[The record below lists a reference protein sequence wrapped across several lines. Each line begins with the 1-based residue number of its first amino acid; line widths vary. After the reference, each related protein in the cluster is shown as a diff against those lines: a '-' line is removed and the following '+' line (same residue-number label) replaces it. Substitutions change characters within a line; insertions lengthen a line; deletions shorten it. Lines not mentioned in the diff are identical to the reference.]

1 MKNLPEFNDIEFSK
15 KQDLLKISEISI
27 WLDSYDDIF
36 SDFDPRPYSE
46 RLLSDDFLKEAQKVS
61 REKMSGAHELKLL
74 IPRQNRQT
82 REEKIIRKKL
92 KQYFYI
98 NYLRTYNE
106 IKSIRIKGLV
116 LIAAAIVILVF
127 ATMISLIEKKSMA
140 SHILLVLL
148 EPAGWFTIWNGFD
161 SLFFIPGSKKLE
173 LEFYKKMIQCNI
185 TFISY

>member
-1 MKNLPEFNDIEFSK
+1 MKNLPELNDIEFSK

-46 RLLSDDFLKEAQKVS
+46 RLLSDDFMKEAQKVS

-74 IPRQNRQT
+74 IPRQNRQSKL
-82 REEKIIRKKL
+82 EKIIRKKL
-92 KQYFYI
+92 KQYFYV
-98 NYLRTYNE
+98 NYIKTSGE
-106 IKSIRIKGLV
+106 IRKTRIKGLL
-116 LIAAAIVILVF
+116 LIATAVVILVF
-127 ATMISLIEKKSMA
+127 ATMISLIEKKTMA

-161 SLFFIPGSKKLE
+161 SLFFTPISKKLE
-173 LEFYKKMIQCNI
+173 LDFYKKMVNCNI